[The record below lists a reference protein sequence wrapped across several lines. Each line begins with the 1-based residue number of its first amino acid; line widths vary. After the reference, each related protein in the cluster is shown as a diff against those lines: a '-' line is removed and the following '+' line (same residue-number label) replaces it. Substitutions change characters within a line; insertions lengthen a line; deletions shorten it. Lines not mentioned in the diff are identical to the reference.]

1 MKTLALV
8 VVALIGLGAGP
19 GPEQAVAGTNGP
31 ECIAPARAGGGFEL
45 TCEALRRG
53 LEFGKYF
60 QEPLTISYMPGGVGA
75 VAYGA
80 IVAQRPAEPNTL
92 VAFSGGSLLNLAQGK
107 FGKYTESDVRWLAAI
122 GQDHG
127 MIAVRADSP
136 LRTLADVVAALK
148 RDPAKIV
155 FGVSGALGGQDWMKV
170 AIIAKAV
177 GVDPKSIR
185 YVSFEGGGEALIALL
200 GGHVQAF
207 SGDVSETTGQLEG
220 GKLRVLAALSDA
232 RLPGEL
238 AAVPT
243 AKEQGFAITW
253 SAVRGFYMGPKV
265 PDADYTRW
273 VNIFDRM
280 LATREFARVR
290 EEHGMF
296 PFAATGS
303 DLEALVRKTVREYAD
318 LTRAVGVRI
327 K

>member
-1 MKTLALV
+1 
-8 VVALIGLGAGP
+8 VAAVIGLAIGSMPA
-19 GPEQAVAGTNGP
+19 AVPAAVVRP

-53 LEFGKYF
+53 LEAGKHLP
-60 QEPLTISYMPGGVGA
+60 EPMAISYMPGGVGA

-80 IVAQRPAEPNTL
+80 IVAQRPAEPNTV

-122 GQDHG
+122 GRDHG

-136 LRTLADVVAALK
+136 LRRLPDLLAALR
-148 RDPAKIV
+148 RDPTKIV
-155 FGVSGALGGQDWMKV
+155 FGVSGTLGGQDWMK
-170 AIIAKAV
+170 AAMLAKAA
-177 GVDPKSIR
+177 GIDPKSIR

-200 GGHVQAF
+200 SGHVHAV

-220 GKLRVLAALSDA
+220 GKLRVLAAFSEA
-232 RLPGEL
+232 RLPGDL

-253 SAVRGFYMGPKV
+253 SVVRGFYMGPKV
-265 PDADYTRW
+265 PDADYARW
-273 VNIFDRM
+273 VRIFDSM
-280 LATREFARVR
+280 LATSDFARVR

-296 PFAATGS
+296 PFAATGATL
-303 DLEALVRKTVREYAD
+303 DALVRTTVREYAD
-318 LTRAVGVRI
+318 LARALGLR
-327 K
+327 KK